1 MGKNYITAVE
11 AKNLNKTTDKLISMV
26 FKAIKNEAEYGFSEL
41 FYSTDRVALVAF
53 NNLIDKLIEAGF
65 KLSFYYPDHSEK
77 PDVFVVNFVEGK
89 VPAGLKICW

>member
-26 FKAIKNEAEYGFSEL
+26 FKAIKTEAEYGFSEL

-53 NNLIDKLIEAGF
+53 NNLIDKLTEAGF
-65 KLSFYYPDHSEK
+65 KLSFYYPDCSEK
-77 PDVFVVNFVEGK
+77 PDSFVVNLVEGR